1 MPGLLRICTAGSVDD
16 GKSTLIGRLL
26 YDSQAVYEDQV
37 KSVQAATRNKTA
49 GPIDFSLF
57 TDGLRAEREQGIT
70 IDVAYRYFAT
80 ARRKFIL
87 ADTPGHEQYTR
98 NMATGASTADVAIL
112 LVDARHGVKEQ
123 TRRHARIA
131 HLLGIS
137 SFILAVNKMD
147 LIDFDRGV
155 FEAIC
160 DDFAGLA
167 GEATVT
173 PIPMSALH
181 GDNVTVP
188 SERTPW
194 FTGQS
199 LLEHLETVDVER
211 QHAAAPFRMPV
222 QLVLRPDQ
230 EFRGYAGQIASGT
243 IRPGDKITVWP
254 SGWTSTVA
262 RIVTWDGD
270 LDVAQAPMSV
280 TLVLEDELDI
290 SRGDVLAVGPIQ
302 LHRRVSAN
310 VVWMDERP
318 LDPGR
323 VYLLKHNTRVATAEV
338 DRGLALN
345 EIGTLDRDRVA
356 AARLRSLHRQ
366 PHDRQLR
373 ADRPGDELHGRGGD
387 DPAPSAIARR
397 GRRRRRRDGGRAAG
411 ARGARGGHRCRR
423 RGSCSPP
430 ARGGAHMSDALKL
443 VADELAGAKAPCVT
457 SSFQAE
463 CVVLVHMLRE
473 VAPDI
478 PVLFLDTVH
487 HFPQTIAYRDELASR
502 WGLNLVT
509 LRAAE
514 PAPGLWQ
521 QDTKAC
527 CGKHK
532 VEPLFGAL
540 ANYDVWFTG
549 LRRAQSASR
558 AALEEVEPFKLPGG
572 QVLRKVSP
580 LASWSTKEVWAYAKA
595 HDIPLL
601 PLYDLGYTSVGCEP
615 CTTLPVDP
623 GNDRSGRWQGQKLE
637 CGIHIQADR

>member
-37 KSVQAATRNKTA
+37 TSVQAATRNKTA

-112 LVDARHGVKEQ
+112 LIDARHGVKEQ

-147 LIDFDRGV
+147 LMDFDQRV
-155 FEAIC
+155 FESIC

-173 PIPMSALH
+173 PIPMSALL
-181 GDNVTVP
+181 GDNVTVR

-230 EFRGYAGQIASGT
+230 EFRGYSGQIASGT

-270 LDVAQAPMSV
+270 LDVAQAPMSI

-290 SRGDVLAVGPIQ
+290 SRGDVLAVGSIQ

-345 EIGTLDRDRVA
+345 EIGTLTVTASQPLVFDPYTDNRTTGSFVLIDPATNFTAGAGMILRH
-356 AARLRSLHRQ
+356 LRSL
-366 PHDRQLR
+366 
-373 ADRPGDELHGRGGD
+373 GE
-387 DPAPSAIARR
+387 
-397 GRRRRRRDGGRAAG
+397 DGVVGVATAAERLARAA
-411 ARGARGGHRCRR
+411 
-423 RGSCSPP
+423 
-430 ARGGAHMSDALKL
+430 
-443 VADELAGAKAPCVT
+443 
-457 SSFQAE
+457 
-463 CVVLVHMLRE
+463 
-473 VAPDI
+473 
-478 PVLFLDTVH
+478 
-487 HFPQTIAYRDELASR
+487 
-502 WGLNLVT
+502 
-509 LRAAE
+509 RAA
-514 PAPGLWQ
+514 AT
-521 QDTKAC
+521 DADA
-527 CGKHK
+527 
-532 VEPLFGAL
+532 VDA
-540 ANYDVWFTG
+540 V
-549 LRRAQSASR
+549 RRL
-558 AALEEVEPFKLPGG
+558 LEEVL
-572 QVLRKVSP
+572 
-580 LASWSTKEVWAYAKA
+580 T
-595 HDIPLL
+595 
-601 PLYDLGYTSVGCEP
+601 
-615 CTTLPVDP
+615 
-623 GNDRSGRWQGQKLE
+623 
-637 CGIHIQADR
+637 

>member
-131 HLLGIS
+131 HMLGIS
-137 SFILAVNKMD
+137 SFILAINKMD
-147 LIDFDRGV
+147 LLDFDRGV
-155 FEAIC
+155 FDTIC

-188 SERTPW
+188 SDRTPW
-194 FTGQS
+194 FKGQS
-199 LLEHLETVDVER
+199 LLDFLETVDVER

-243 IRPGDKITVWP
+243 IRPGDSITAWP
-254 SGWTSTVA
+254 SGWTSKVA

-270 LDVAQAPMSV
+270 LDMAHAPMSV

-302 LHRRVSAN
+302 VHRRFSAN

-318 LDPGR
+318 LDPGP
-323 VYLLKHNTRVATAEV
+323 
-338 DRGLALN
+338 
-345 EIGTLDRDRVA
+345 
-356 AARLRSLHRQ
+356 RL
-366 PHDRQLR
+366 
-373 ADRPGDELHGRGGD
+373 
-387 DPAPSAIARR
+387 PA
-397 GRRRRRRDGGRAAG
+397 
-411 ARGARGGHRCRR
+411 
-423 RGSCSPP
+423 
-430 ARGGAHMSDALKL
+430 
-443 VADELAGAKAPCVT
+443 
-457 SSFQAE
+457 
-463 CVVLVHMLRE
+463 
-473 VAPDI
+473 
-478 PVLFLDTVH
+478 
-487 HFPQTIAYRDELASR
+487 
-502 WGLNLVT
+502 
-509 LRAAE
+509 
-514 PAPGLWQ
+514 
-521 QDTKAC
+521 
-527 CGKHK
+527 
-532 VEPLFGAL
+532 
-540 ANYDVWFTG
+540 
-549 LRRAQSASR
+549 
-558 AALEEVEPFKLPGG
+558 
-572 QVLRKVSP
+572 
-580 LASWSTKEVWAYAKA
+580 
-595 HDIPLL
+595 
-601 PLYDLGYTSVGCEP
+601 
-615 CTTLPVDP
+615 
-623 GNDRSGRWQGQKLE
+623 
-637 CGIHIQADR
+637 